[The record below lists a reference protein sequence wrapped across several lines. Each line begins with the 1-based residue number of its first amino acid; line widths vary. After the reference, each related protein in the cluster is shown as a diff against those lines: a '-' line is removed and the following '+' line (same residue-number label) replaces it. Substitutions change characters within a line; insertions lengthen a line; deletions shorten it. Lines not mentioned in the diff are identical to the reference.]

1 MKLALDIGNTQI
13 KLGVFEHLKLIHTE
27 CFQHDDNQ
35 NINLNYIKKFKPTVS
50 IISSVVPN
58 LTDKYV
64 KNIYNILGLDSLIV
78 NNENCHMDLKV
89 PEPNTVGADRICNVV
104 ATIKIYNKPAIVID
118 FGTATTYDVIN
129 KNGQFIGG
137 IIAPGIKT
145 SSQYLIEKA
154 ALLDYVD
161 FEFPEKVIGKNTEDN
176 IKSGIM
182 FGAIDQ
188 IEGMIK
194 RINNETRQ
202 NNNIIL
208 TGGFSK
214 LISPKIS
221 LEHTCDIDLT
231 LKGMILIHESNN

>member
-13 KLGVFEHLKLIHTE
+13 KLGIFEHLKLIHTE
-27 CFQHDDNQ
+27 CFQHNDNQ

-64 KNIYNILGLDSLIV
+64 KNIYNIFGLDSLIV
-78 NNENCHMDLKV
+78 DNENCHIDLKV

-161 FEFPEKVIGKNTEDN
+161 FEFPKKVIGKNTEDN

-194 RINNETRQ
+194 RINNETKQ

>member
-13 KLGVFEHLKLIHTE
+13 KLGIFEHLQLIHTE
-27 CFQHDDNQ
+27 CFQHNDNQ

-64 KNIYNILGLDSLIV
+64 KNIYNIFGLDSLII
-78 NNENCHMDLKV
+78 NNENCQIDLKV

-161 FEFPEKVIGKNTEDN
+161 FEFPKKVIGENTEDN

-194 RINNETRQ
+194 RINNETKQ

>member
-13 KLGVFEHLKLIHTE
+13 KLGIFEHLKLIHTE
-27 CFQHDDNQ
+27 CFQHNDNQ

-64 KNIYNILGLDSLIV
+64 KNIYNIFGLDSLIV
-78 NNENCHMDLKV
+78 NNENCHIDLKV

-194 RINNETRQ
+194 RINNETKQ

>member
-13 KLGVFEHLKLIHTE
+13 KLGIFEHLKLIHTE
-27 CFQHDDNQ
+27 CFQHNDNQ

-78 NNENCHMDLKV
+78 NNENCHIDLKV

-161 FEFPEKVIGKNTEDN
+161 FEFPKKVIGKNTEDN

-188 IEGMIK
+188 IEGMIQ
-194 RINNETRQ
+194 RINNETKQ
-202 NNNIIL
+202 NNKIIL

>member
-13 KLGVFEHLKLIHTE
+13 KLGIFEHLKLIHTE
-27 CFQHDDNQ
+27 CFQHNDNQ

-64 KNIYNILGLDSLIV
+64 KNIYNIFGLDSLIV
-78 NNENCHMDLKV
+78 DNENCHIDLKV

-161 FEFPEKVIGKNTEDN
+161 FEFPKKVIGKNTEDN

-194 RINNETRQ
+194 RINNETKQ
-202 NNNIIL
+202 KNNIIL

>member
-13 KLGVFEHLKLIHTE
+13 KLGIFEHLKLIHTE
-27 CFQHDDNQ
+27 CFQHNDNQ

-64 KNIYNILGLDSLIV
+64 KNIYNIFGLDSLIV
-78 NNENCHMDLKV
+78 DNENCQIDLKV
-89 PEPNTVGADRICNVV
+89 PAPNTVGADRICNVV

-161 FEFPEKVIGKNTEDN
+161 FEFPKKVIGKNTEDN

-194 RINNETRQ
+194 RINNETKQ

>member
-13 KLGVFEHLKLIHTE
+13 KLGIFEHLKLIHTE
-27 CFQHDDNQ
+27 CFQHNDNQ

-78 NNENCHMDLKV
+78 NNENCHLDLKV
-89 PEPNTVGADRICNVV
+89 HEPNTVGADRICNVI

-161 FEFPEKVIGKNTEDN
+161 FEFPKKVIGKNTEDN

-194 RINNETRQ
+194 RINNETKQ
-202 NNNIIL
+202 NNKIIL

>member
-13 KLGVFEHLKLIHTE
+13 KLGIFEHLKLIHTE
-27 CFQHDDNQ
+27 CFQHNDNQ

-78 NNENCHMDLKV
+78 NNENCHIDLKV

-161 FEFPEKVIGKNTEDN
+161 FEFPKKVIGKNTEDN

-194 RINNETRQ
+194 RINNETKQ
-202 NNNIIL
+202 NNKIIL

>member
-13 KLGVFEHLKLIHTE
+13 KLGIFEHLKLIHTE
-27 CFQHDDNQ
+27 CFQHNDNQ

-78 NNENCHMDLKV
+78 NNENCHLDLKV
-89 PEPNTVGADRICNVV
+89 HEPNTVGADRICNVI

-161 FEFPEKVIGKNTEDN
+161 FEFPKKVIGKNTEDN

-194 RINNETRQ
+194 RINNETKQ

>member
-13 KLGVFEHLKLIHTE
+13 KLGIFDHLKLIHTE
-27 CFQHDDNQ
+27 YFQHSDNQ
-35 NINLNYIKKFKPTVS
+35 NTNLNYIKKYNPTIS

-78 NNENCHMDLKV
+78 NNENCHIDLKV
-89 PEPNTVGADRICNVV
+89 SEPNTVGADRICNVV
-104 ATIKIYNKPAIVID
+104 AAIKIYKKPTIVVD

-129 KNGQFIGG
+129 ENGQFIGG
-137 IIAPGIKT
+137 VIAPGIKT
-145 SSQYLIEKA
+145 SSQYLIKKA
-154 ALLDYVD
+154 ALLNNVD
-161 FEFPEKVIGKNTEDN
+161 FEFPEKVIGINTEDN

-194 RINNETRQ
+194 RINAETKQ

-214 LISPKIS
+214 LISPNIS
-221 LEHTCDIDLT
+221 LNHTCDIDLT

>member
-13 KLGVFEHLKLIHTE
+13 KLGIFEHLKLIHTE
-27 CFQHDDNQ
+27 CFQHNDNQ

-64 KNIYNILGLDSLIV
+64 KNIYNIFGLDSLIV
-78 NNENCHMDLKV
+78 NNENCHIDLKV

-161 FEFPEKVIGKNTEDN
+161 FEFPKKVIGKNTEDN

-194 RINNETRQ
+194 RINNETKQ

>member
-13 KLGVFEHLKLIHTE
+13 KLGIFEHLKLIHTE

-78 NNENCHMDLKV
+78 NNENCHIDLKV
-89 PEPNTVGADRICNVV
+89 PEPNTVGADRICNVI

-161 FEFPEKVIGKNTEDN
+161 FEFPKKVIGKNTEDN

>member
-13 KLGVFEHLKLIHTE
+13 KLGIFEHLKLIHTE

-78 NNENCHMDLKV
+78 NNENCHLDLKV
-89 PEPNTVGADRICNVV
+89 HEPNTVGADRICNVI

-194 RINNETRQ
+194 RINNETKQ

>member
-13 KLGVFEHLKLIHTE
+13 KLGIFEHLKLIHTE
-27 CFQHDDNQ
+27 CFQHNDNQ

-58 LTDKYV
+58 LTDTYV

-78 NNENCHMDLKV
+78 NDENCHIDLKV

-161 FEFPEKVIGKNTEDN
+161 FEFPKKVIGKNTEDN
-176 IKSGIM
+176 IK
-182 FGAIDQ
+182 
-188 IEGMIK
+188 
-194 RINNETRQ
+194 
-202 NNNIIL
+202 
-208 TGGFSK
+208 
-214 LISPKIS
+214 ISN
-221 LEHTCDIDLT
+221 LT
-231 LKGMILIHESNN
+231 LYDFILAKFGYSVDISSEETNYLFYGNINQRFGNELKYMQAN

>member
-13 KLGVFEHLKLIHTE
+13 KLGIFEHLKLIHTE

-78 NNENCHMDLKV
+78 NNENCHLDLKV
-89 PEPNTVGADRICNVV
+89 HEPNTVGADRICNVI

>member
-13 KLGVFEHLKLIHTE
+13 KLGIFEHLKLIHTE

-78 NNENCHMDLKV
+78 NNENCHLDLKV
-89 PEPNTVGADRICNVV
+89 HEPNTVGADRICNVI

-161 FEFPEKVIGKNTEDN
+161 FEFPKKVIGKNTEDN

>member
-13 KLGVFEHLKLIHTE
+13 KLGIFEHLKLIHTE

-78 NNENCHMDLKV
+78 NNENCHLDLKV
-89 PEPNTVGADRICNVV
+89 HEPNTVGADRICNVI

-188 IEGMIK
+188 IERMIK

-214 LISPKIS
+214 
-221 LEHTCDIDLT
+221 
-231 LKGMILIHESNN
+231 

>member
-13 KLGVFEHLKLIHTE
+13 KLGIFEHLKLIHTE

-78 NNENCHMDLKV
+78 NNENCHLDLKV
-89 PEPNTVGADRICNVV
+89 HEPNTVGADRICNVI

-208 TGGFSK
+208 TGCFSK

>member
-13 KLGVFEHLKLIHTE
+13 KLGIFEHLKLIHTE
-27 CFQHDDNQ
+27 CFQHNDNQ

-64 KNIYNILGLDSLIV
+64 KNIYNIFGLDSLII
-78 NNENCHMDLKV
+78 NNENCQIDLKV
-89 PEPNTVGADRICNVV
+89 PAPNTVGADRICNVV

>member
-13 KLGVFEHLKLIHTE
+13 KLGIFEHLKLIHTE
-27 CFQHDDNQ
+27 CFQHNDNQ

-64 KNIYNILGLDSLIV
+64 KNIYNIFGLDSLIV
-78 NNENCHMDLKV
+78 DNENCHIDLKV

-161 FEFPEKVIGKNTEDN
+161 FEFPKKVIGKNTEDN

-188 IEGMIK
+188 IERMIK
-194 RINNETRQ
+194 RINNETKQ

>member
-13 KLGVFEHLKLIHTE
+13 KLGIFEHLKLIHTE

-78 NNENCHMDLKV
+78 NNENCHLDLKV
-89 PEPNTVGADRICNVV
+89 HEPNSVGADRICNVI